1 MKLIRPM
8 FDVLMLFIS
17 SFGITAGNVPAEFDL
32 DSSIPVIPPS
42 GSVDVEPQASTLD
55 SIFSALFM
63 SVLKGTV
70 CFRQKTLLNSA
81 LCALLGTSDH
91 KILTT
96 SLKEVKGTR
105 AICKV
110 SHPVKAA
117 VVLEKASARCVECLR
132 RIDPKL
138 LSFAVPVLISFI
150 ARGKPFGFDVWH
162 LASSF
167 LSSHVCAV
175 EQDESQRK
183 VSADL
188 KLFYG
193 IFVPVAHQ
201 LLKIRLD
208 AMECISFLSDLD
220 SSVSLSTEYL
230 NLLARILLPFFQ
242 TDEGMIAARV
252 LLESKPESNTCPAH
266 VEAFF
271 SGLMLQLSSLPQ
283 HISGS
288 FSPADVTADSE
299 CVFVDI
305 FGCRVASLVFS
316 SKLASSFEQRFG
328 GHRAN
333 SYTISVE
340 VQVGSEKPITHI
352 IHSSIAALPSSLRVS
367 LSFEQ
372 RGVFVFVDS
381 VPICIIS
388 VSNCMLNFSKLV
400 CSVPLSFSVQHDK
413 ISSGTAPLPHWL
425 RLFLGSKLQQ
435 QALDSSPISG
445 SSVRT
450 ILKYTERV
458 SLLLDKMSPSNRSV
472 GWSSLLQHTLLAE
485 LVNKHLFR

>member
-8 FDVLMLFIS
+8 FVVLMLFIS
-17 SFGITAGNVPAEFDL
+17 SFSITAGNVPAEFDL
-32 DSSIPVIPPS
+32 DTSIPVIPS

-132 RIDPKL
+132 RIDPEL

-162 LASSF
+162 VASSF
-167 LSSHVCAV
+167 LSSYVCAV

-193 IFVPVAHQ
+193 IFVPVAHR

-299 CVFVDI
+299 CALVDI
-305 FGCRVASLVFS
+305 FGCRVASLAFN
-316 SKLASSFEQRFG
+316 SKPALSFDPRFG
-328 GHRAN
+328 HRN
-333 SYTISVE
+333 CHTISVE

-388 VSNCMLNFSKLV
+388 VSNCMLNFSKFV

-445 SSVRT
+445 SSVRA

-458 SLLLDKMSPSNRSV
+458 SLLLDKMSPSNCSV

-485 LVNKHLFR
+485 LVSKHLFR